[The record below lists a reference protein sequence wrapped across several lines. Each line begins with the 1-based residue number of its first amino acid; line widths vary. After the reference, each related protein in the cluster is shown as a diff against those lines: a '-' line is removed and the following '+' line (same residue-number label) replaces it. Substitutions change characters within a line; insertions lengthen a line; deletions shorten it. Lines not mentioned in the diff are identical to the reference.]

1 MKSQAF
7 SAEGLSV
14 SPHSFVVC
22 LAAACLVVEMV
33 KRSRVFLFE
42 GVSPSLHSLGVCP
55 AAASEVENV
64 MSRDVSSEVFL
75 ELVLSHAL
83 DLCLFCCAQA
93 FLSVLVTSEGEENEE
108 LRKHITTYYE
118 K

>member
-14 SPHSFVVC
+14 SPHSFVFC

-33 KRSRVFLFE
+33 KRSHVFLFE
-42 GVSPSLHSLGVCP
+42 GVSLSLHSLGVCP

-64 MSRDVSSEVFL
+64 MKSRYVSSEVFL
-75 ELVLSHAL
+75 VVVLSHAL
-83 DLCLFCCAQA
+83 DLCLFCSAQV
-93 FLSVLVTSEGEENEE
+93 F
-108 LRKHITTYYE
+108 
-118 K
+118 